1 MLAPSTTSQH
11 SILNFVHFDKLPNR
25 PKSCDSSVKH
35 KDCYLQLFNMIL
47 AFQYVSSLMLGSQ
60 KSRQSF
66 FGPAKKISPK
76 AIREVEILSG
86 PINDIVPLICHV
98 SSNATVHSNQ
108 IGVGHR
114 KSHKDSIGMTFG

>member
-1 MLAPSTTSQH
+1 
-11 SILNFVHFDKLPNR
+11 
-25 PKSCDSSVKH
+25 
-35 KDCYLQLFNMIL
+35 
-47 AFQYVSSLMLGSQ
+47 MLGSQ

-98 SSNATVHSNQ
+98 SPNATTYSNQ
-108 IGVGHR
+108 IGVGHW
-114 KSHKDSIGMTFG
+114 KSHNDSIGMTLMGSRISARNVKTAQILS